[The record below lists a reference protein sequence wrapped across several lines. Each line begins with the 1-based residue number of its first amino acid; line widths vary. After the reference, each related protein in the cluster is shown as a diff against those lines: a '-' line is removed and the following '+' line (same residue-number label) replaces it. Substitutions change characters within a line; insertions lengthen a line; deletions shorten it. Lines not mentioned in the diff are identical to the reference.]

1 MKLVEVESLFDGSKI
16 IFYFT
21 AENRVDFRELV
32 KDLVQKYKTRIE
44 LRQIGV
50 RNERAYSAE
59 SGFAAENMLL
69 RFPAQS

>member
-32 KDLVQKYKTRIE
+32 KDLVQKYKR
-44 LRQIGV
+44 G
-50 RNERAYSAE
+50 
-59 SGFAAENMLL
+59 
-69 RFPAQS
+69 